1 MWRRRNAVFCVS
13 VRWRSFA
20 LMVFEPI
27 VIGIDSRPALLAIG
41 GRMANDCEPAQKWQK
56 TANRPLTE
64 PLCCAKLV
72 TIKCVDGDK

>member
-13 VRWRSFA
+13 VRWRPFTLA
-20 LMVFEPI
+20 
-27 VIGIDSRPALLAIG
+27 VIGIDSCPALLVIG

-56 TANRPLTE
+56 TAKRPLTE
-64 PLCCAKLV
+64 PLYCAKLV